1 MSLKAYMASLDIY
14 YLMTEHVFLPVPLR
28 YFFICQTWHPLRLST
43 CFFSIRFFILE
54 HLQIIGPY
62 GKEENMFNIF
72 IYLTIHI
79 YLTILY

>member
-1 MSLKAYMASLDIY
+1 MYSYQFLLDTFLFAKLGI
-14 YLMTEHVFLPVPLR
+14 LSDFPHV
-28 YFFICQTWHPLRLST
+28 
-43 CFFSIRFFILE
+43 FFSIRFFILE